1 MEPFKLED
9 SGDEESQDEEKSC
22 LRESLPTLGELPSS
36 NLFENS
42 STKSNHGKRRGSEN
56 LTYPEED
63 DEEISFENAFESG
76 KRRRQT
82 IGANIS
88 IFEYLCMQDKR

>member
-1 MEPFKLED
+1 
-9 SGDEESQDEEKSC
+9 
-22 LRESLPTLGELPSS
+22 LPTLGELLSS

-42 STKSNHGKRRGSEN
+42 STKSNNEKRRGSEN

-76 KRRRQT
+76 KRRR
-82 IGANIS
+82 
-88 IFEYLCMQDKR
+88 